1 MAIEAPLSKYKRNGL
16 LIYIVVCLAAAL
28 WLGYDGYL
36 NKDFIAEHTDEQGKP
51 ESTLVF
57 NQKAPPFFIAATVAL
72 AGYFCVIRNR
82 KLVAEDDA
90 LIIAG
95 KKKIPYD
102 AIEKIDKTYFDTKGF
117 FTITYTDEN
126 GASSRRKLSDR
137 QFDNLGPILDH
148 LVAQI
153 SS

>member
-1 MAIEAPLSKYKRNGL
+1 MALEAPLSKYKRNGL
-16 LIYIVVCLAAAL
+16 LIYIAVCVAAAL

-36 NKDFIAEHTDEQGKP
+36 NQDFIAEHTDEQGTP

-57 NQKAPPFFIAATVAL
+57 NQKAPPFFIATAVL
-72 AGYFCVIRNR
+72 LGGYLYAIRNR
-82 KLVAEDDA
+82 KLVAADDA

-102 AIEKIDKTYFDTKGF
+102 SIEKIDKTYFDKKGF

-126 GASSRRKLSDR
+126 GASVQRKLSDR
-137 QFDNLGPILDH
+137 QFDNLGLILDH

-153 SS
+153 S